1 MACILK
7 TYDGDPSK
15 GLRHAAESIRKA
27 DLGIDVP
34 VSFGPERHQGLDR
47 VYFTT
52 VNDRKFV
59 PIDAE
64 QWQTWQK

>member
-1 MACILK
+1 MAHILAV
-7 TYDGDPSK
+7 YGRNPAR
-15 GLRHAAESIRKA
+15 GLGKAAESVKDL

-34 VSFGPERHQGLDR
+34 VNLNSSRHQGLDR

-52 VNDRKFV
+52 VQGGKFV

-64 QWQTWQK
+64 QWRSWQK